1 VIKLPSPYCV
11 MATQN
16 PVEQEGTYPLPEAQV
31 DRFLLKI
38 IVGYPELDEYEEI
51 VDRTTGGK
59 DVDIQH
65 VSSGAEI
72 MRFRQVIRSVP
83 VPDRAKKYAVRL
95 VVGTQPKSEF
105 ASQMVNEAVALGSSP
120 RGVQGLMLA
129 GKVRALLAGRFA
141 VSVDDVRD
149 AAMDVLRHRV
159 ITTYEAEAEGL
170 SSEDVIRKVFDT
182 VPVP

>member
-1 VIKLPSPYCV
+1 

-16 PVEQEGTYPLPEAQV
+16 PIEQEGTYPLPEAQL
-31 DRFLLKI
+31 DRFLMKI

-159 ITTYEAEAEGL
+159 LVSFHGQAEGITAD
-170 SSEDVIRKVFDT
+170 DVVRSVLET
-182 VPVP
+182 VQAPNMS